1 MYIQEK
7 LKMCNFLLFVQKSVQ
22 NLFAK
27 VVQSSCFCHRLSKK
41 EIWFNNFIIRSS
53 ESMNRKIH
61 SWTWS
66 EQFNY
71 FSDSAKIK
79 LNPTAYRWFTF
90 LGGSREIVK
99 PVVANLTISHWNLA
113 TLKVIIHQTFRC
125 RLALLFY
132 LTNHLAYFFR
142 PRLID
147 FKITMLLF
155 LA

>member
-7 LKMCNFLLFVQKSVQ
+7 LKMCNFLLKAFVQKSVQ

-27 VVQSSCFCHRLSKK
+27 VVQSYCFCHRLSKK
-41 EIWFNNFIIRSS
+41 EIWFNNFIRNS
-53 ESMNRKIH
+53 ELMNRKIH
-61 SWTWS
+61 SWTLS

-90 LGGSREIVK
+90 LGGPREIVK
-99 PVVANLTISHWNLA
+99 PVVANSTISHWNLA

-125 RLALLFY
+125 RNALPFGFTSPTIL
-132 LTNHLAYFFR
+132 
-142 PRLID
+142 LI
-147 FKITMLLF
+147 F
-155 LA
+155 LDLDS